1 MVSLV
6 LVSSKLELFHIR
18 MIILTAS
25 TATQR
30 LLSLP
35 PFLEKST
42 PISTSNTLIPLISK
56 KTTRFLIKFLIH
68 VLNNFNQVKWASRW
82 DYILDSMPH
91 TNIQW
96 FSIMN
101 SLVIVIFL
109 SGMVAMVTVRSL
121 RKDIARYNA
130 AENSEEAQEEFGWKL
145 VHGW

>member
-1 MVSLV
+1 
-6 LVSSKLELFHIR
+6 
-18 MIILTAS
+18 
-25 TATQR
+25 
-30 LLSLP
+30 
-35 PFLEKST
+35 
-42 PISTSNTLIPLISK
+42 
-56 KTTRFLIKFLIH
+56 
-68 VLNNFNQVKWASRW
+68 
-82 DYILDSMPH
+82 MPH

-121 RKDIARYNA
+121 RKDIARYSA